1 MNAPAALMITDPNQP
16 PRQLRMIE
24 RIVQTNRFGTRY
36 PWTFFVHDGLLTIM
50 SRVDKVDS
58 ETGAS
63 RTLFGQ
69 REFPIGV
76 AQWIVDQLTPF
87 KREGIFPG
95 SIFVLETEIGGE
107 SIGLIRGVEIGGPGI
122 PGFDLTNRSRKDH
135 KMPRFNQEFP
145 MPDPFLWEQ
154 GLFELWERI
163 ADEHRRGLY

>member
-1 MNAPAALMITDPNQP
+1 MIQAATMIADPTRP
-16 PRQLRMIE
+16 PRTMRQIAD
-24 RIVQTNRFGTRY
+24 IVQTDFLGVRR
-36 PWTFFVHDGLLTIM
+36 PRRFFVDRGLLTILT
-50 SRVDKVDS
+50 
-58 ETGAS
+58 ETHKLDADTGKT
-63 RTLFGQ
+63 RILFSQ